1 MAFSADAAMRAEEAM
16 AAIRPL
22 LVVHDAKEG
31 HLVYD
36 LRLMSDPTPELR
48 DTNEQTPLELRI
60 TPVWTLELRPL
71 PFPAV
76 PPLHYRPLA
85 VAGGNL
91 VGVARAADDPRT
103 PRAPHSPGP
112 LFRRASDGVPAG
124 HRCVGYLVD
133 SGARDPGPPIMVPVG
148 DDTVIRMDTVIY
160 GDTSRFEALRRVPG
174 GGGCWRTD
182 PLPRPPPTR
191 HMRPFDSAPITAHF
205 AMGTRVW
212 ISVAGMGTFSLDTE
226 MGTWQVQSL
235 AELPLEGRALFV
247 PELGTL
253 VGFKAGTRQLCTC
266 EFSHGF
272 PALKRTWSEADT
284 WEWKDYGF
292 YDPSTE
298 MASLAYLGQGRVCV
312 CRAVKLTAQHRSL
325 PIHCPNPI
333 YFNYWGCFLVLELT
347 RAPGEGLQLTK
358 RWESSFHGEWTQ
370 GECRDIYLLQPAI
383 SA

>member
-1 MAFSADAAMRAEEAM
+1 MWIFSSSRETCSTKGIINSTRWQASPASSIAMRAEETMVAN
-16 AAIRPL
+16 RPL
-22 LVVHDAKEG
+22 LAVHDAKEG

-36 LRLMSDPTPELR
+36 LIMS
-48 DTNEQTPLELRI
+48 EQ
-60 TPVWTLELRPL
+60 TLEL
-71 PFPAV
+71 FPIPVV

-91 VGVARAADDPRT
+91 VGVARTDPQ
-103 PRAPHSPGP
+103 PLHAPHNLGP
-112 LFRRASDGVPAG
+112 LFHRADGVPG
-124 HRCVGYLVD
+124 RCCVGYLVD

-160 GDTSRFEALRRVPG
+160 GDTFRFEALRRVPG
-174 GGGCWRTD
+174 GGGGWRTD
-182 PLPRPPPTR
+182 SLPRPPTR
-191 HMRPFDSAPITAHF
+191 DMRPFDSASITAHF

-226 MGTWQVQSL
+226 TGTWQVQSL

-253 VGFKAGTRQLCTC
+253 VGFKAGTRQLCSC

-272 PALKRTWSEADT
+272 PVWKRTWSEADT

-325 PIHCPNPI
+325 PSHCPNPI
-333 YFNYWGCFLVLELT
+333 YFNHWGCFLVLELT
-347 RAPGEGLQLTK
+347 RAPGKGLQLAK
-358 RWESSFHGEWTQ
+358 RWESSFHGEWTE
-370 GECRDIYLLQPAI
+370 GECLDIYLLQPAF